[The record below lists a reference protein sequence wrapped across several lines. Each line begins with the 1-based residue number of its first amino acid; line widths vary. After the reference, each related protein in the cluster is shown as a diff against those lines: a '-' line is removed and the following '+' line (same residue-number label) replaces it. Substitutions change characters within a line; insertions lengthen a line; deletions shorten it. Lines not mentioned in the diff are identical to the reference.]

1 MPSPDENFPHN
12 KDRTFHQRC
21 LSQARD
27 EPAETPLAPATGKYT
42 LTVEDKM
49 KALGNLDRYDVSE
62 LIKTELITYY
72 SEIPGNA
79 FLSQATMRQTRT
91 PCYHAD
97 IRRCSV

>member
-1 MPSPDENFPHN
+1 
-12 KDRTFHQRC
+12 
-21 LSQARD
+21 
-27 EPAETPLAPATGKYT
+27 
-42 LTVEDKM
+42 M

-72 SEIPGNA
+72 SEIPGNT
-79 FLSQATMRQTRT
+79 FLTQATMQQTRT